1 MECDVDF
8 TAKSMRLRYK
18 LLLIE
23 NEHYLI
29 NSDQPIWVMFIQF
42 AYWLMPH
49 TVYKV
54 SDQEVL
60 EQIKSPT
67 VKQEKASFIS
77 IFGIGMTVLLSKLLE
92 SISGYLEFQTQS
104 LLGIIIFLFMIISV
118 ISLRL
123 YISKVNQRN
132 LQKVVNLSNLQKKK
146 LWIRPESAEYLIVYS
161 LLYPFFTLLTAAAI
175 YGYFKIGDIIL
186 LICGIVLMFGLFYGN
201 VLTMKQGTT
210 KVKFKQEK
218 HAI

>member
-1 MECDVDF
+1 MECEVNF

-18 LLLIE
+18 LLSIE

-29 NSDQPIWVMFIQF
+29 DSDQPIWVMFIPF

-77 IFGIGMTVLLSKLLE
+77 ILGIGMTVLLSRLLE
-92 SISGYLEFQTQS
+92 SLTSYLDINTNPIVT
-104 LLGIIIFLFMIISV
+104 LMIFLISATLL
-118 ISLRL
+118 ISLRI
-123 YISKVNQRN
+123 YIGKINQRN
-132 LQKVVNLSNLQKKK
+132 LYKVVNPESLQKRR
-146 LWIRPESAEYLIVYS
+146 LWIRPQDIRHIFVYIIAYFLVLLFLSVAVYAYFESKNIMLLIYALVF
-161 LLYPFFTLLTAAAI
+161 LF
-175 YGYFKIGDIIL
+175 IIL
-186 LICGIVLMFGLFYGN
+186 LANI
-201 VLTMKQGTT
+201 LTMIPGITE
-210 KVKFKQEK
+210 VKFKK
-218 HAI
+218 DKG